1 MSDVSQ
7 TEALGAGTLPGESVD
22 QLATKAISLVAR
34 RQRRASAGV
43 MAKLVLRLQV
53 AVAGGRPSDGLATV
67 RRMVDAGIPPEE
79 IADHYIPAAARQL
92 GEMWCED
99 EVSFA
104 TVTIGVARLQGL
116 LRDLEDIAGMARMD
130 EPEGAS
136 ILVVVASGVYHTL
149 GAMVLTGQLRRQ
161 GHAVR
166 LLLGPEPEAVAVAV
180 RQARFDAVLISA
192 AEGVSAESVR
202 LIVHAVK
209 TATGAAP
216 PVVIGGTILASM
228 DVAGANI
235 QSVTGADHATS
246 DPNEALRL
254 CGLMTDI
261 PYGGNRRP
269 GS

>member
-1 MSDVSQ
+1 
-7 TEALGAGTLPGESVD
+7 
-22 QLATKAISLVAR
+22 
-34 RQRRASAGV
+34 
-43 MAKLVLRLQV
+43 
-53 AVAGGRPSDGLATV
+53 
-67 RRMVDAGIPPEE
+67 MVEVGIPPEE
-79 IADHYIPAAARQL
+79 IADHYIPAVARRL

-136 ILVVVASGVYHTL
+136 LLVVVAAGVYHTL
-149 GAMVLTGQLRRQ
+149 GAMVLTGQLRRR

-192 AEGVSAESVR
+192 SDGGSAESVR
-202 LIVHAVK
+202 QIVHAVK

-216 PVVIGGTILASM
+216 PVVIGGTILVSE
-228 DVAGANI
+228 DLTGADI
-235 QSVTGADHATS
+235 RSLTGADHVTS
-246 DPNEALRL
+246 DPTEALHL
-254 CGLMTDI
+254 CGVMTSTHDVAHR
-261 PYGGNRRP
+261 GH